1 MILLL
6 QEVSMLFE
14 HHKKITRLYEKA
26 FLEALL
32 FIIYAG
38 GRVIMS
44 YDLMLSTI
52 KMANWNLQ
60 WRYVYNYNPEVKK
73 NVDSTCVYLLT

>member
-1 MILLL
+1 L

-38 GRVIMS
+38 GEGYYVI
-44 YDLMLSTI
+44 
-52 KMANWNLQ
+52 
-60 WRYVYNYNPEVKK
+60 
-73 NVDSTCVYLLT
+73 